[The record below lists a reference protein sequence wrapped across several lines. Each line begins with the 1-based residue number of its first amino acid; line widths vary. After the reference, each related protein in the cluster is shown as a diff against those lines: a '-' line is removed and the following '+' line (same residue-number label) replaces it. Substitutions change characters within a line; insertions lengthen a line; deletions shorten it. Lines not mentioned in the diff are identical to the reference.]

1 MVKTRDNNIVLDADE
16 SIQFPNSQI
25 SHSESG
31 GLTISGTTNVDV
43 VSIGGIPID
52 DTDKAD
58 GRVLQY
64 DQASNTIK
72 YVDRPT

>member
-1 MVKTRDNNIVLDADE
+1 MARSKDNNIILDADE
-16 SIQFPNSQI
+16 KIQFPNSQI

-31 GLTISGTTNVDV
+31 GLTITGSTNINV

-64 DQASNTIK
+64 DLASNTIK
-72 YVDRPT
+72 YVDAP